1 MYSAVF
7 QGEDLQR
14 AFGPEKSN
22 AAACCCYKARL
33 SSFHAKMN
41 DNEQRGSMF
50 RFSNSIS
57 SAESSN
63 GNTAEHAMPRL
74 ALRRRSHEH
83 PLAMFAIFALGAF
96 VAILLTPVAGPGLIS
111 PAASDTISNALREK
125 KKDASVPSHTDLACE
140 GQAWGAEAGECLV
153 AILQETGTAAK
164 RERIRLIQ
172 PAKPDQ
178 SRPNIF

>member
-1 MYSAVF
+1 
-7 QGEDLQR
+7 
-14 AFGPEKSN
+14 
-22 AAACCCYKARL
+22 
-33 SSFHAKMN
+33 
-41 DNEQRGSMF
+41 MF
-50 RFSNSIS
+50 RFSSSIS

-63 GNTAEHAMPRL
+63 GNTAAHAMPNL

-83 PLAMFAIFALGAF
+83 PLAMFAIFALGAL

-125 KKDASVPSHTDLACE
+125 KDARVPSHTDLACE